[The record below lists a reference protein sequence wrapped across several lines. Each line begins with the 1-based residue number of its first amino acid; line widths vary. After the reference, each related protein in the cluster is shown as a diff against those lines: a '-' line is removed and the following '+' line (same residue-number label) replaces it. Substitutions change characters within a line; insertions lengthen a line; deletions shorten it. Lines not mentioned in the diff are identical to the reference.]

1 MHARKDLPLM
11 KRGIRLLGMQITER
25 PATLYMYQLT
35 PGTKMQA
42 KVIVHLASSALEA
55 LGINEASKYIVEDN
69 AYAWLP

>member
-1 MHARKDLPLM
+1 
-11 KRGIRLLGMQITER
+11 
-25 PATLYMYQLT
+25 
-35 PGTKMQA
+35 MQA